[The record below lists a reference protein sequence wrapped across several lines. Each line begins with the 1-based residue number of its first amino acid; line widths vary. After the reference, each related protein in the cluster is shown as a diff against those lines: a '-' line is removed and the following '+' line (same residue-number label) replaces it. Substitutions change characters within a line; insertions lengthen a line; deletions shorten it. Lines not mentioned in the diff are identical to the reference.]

1 MNTLYTQLAPL
12 LFLATLC
19 GCLWI
24 GLEHLDHHPQRRLR
38 SWRRFYW
45 AFWALALFWV
55 SMAGFLLI
63 GVSRPVAL
71 MGLNMLLQSAFQWGV
86 ALVGLPAA
94 LWFLARTDHG
104 FRPRRWIPL
113 LLVGVGVAILSQVL
127 LLPFHPRLT
136 PEASRAYSREGW
148 REFGL
153 LLAVLLAVPVEEI
166 IFRGVL
172 QGRLEL
178 WSLRRGLGAS
188 VPIVA
193 TSFLWALGHSG
204 IVLPVGLKETQIFFF
219 GLLLGWIRRRWGL
232 TGAMAAHG
240 GLNGF
245 ACVAQALQWILKS

>member
-1 MNTLYTQLAPL
+1 MNALYTQLAPMM
-12 LFLATLC
+12 FLATLC

-24 GLEHLDHHPQRRLR
+24 GLEHLERHPQRRLR
-38 SWRRFYW
+38 SWRRFRP
-45 AFWALALFWV
+45 ALGALAVLWIA
-55 SMAGFLLI
+55 MAGFLLL
-63 GVSRPVAL
+63 GVSWRAAM
-71 MGLNMLLQSAFQWGV
+71 MGLNMLLQFAFQWGV

-94 LWFLARTDHG
+94 LWFLARTNHD
-104 FRPRRWIPL
+104 FRPRRWLPL
-113 LLVGVGVAILSQVL
+113 LLVGVGVAILSQIL

-136 PEASRAYSREGW
+136 PEAARAYSREGW
-148 REFGL
+148 REIGL

-166 IFRGVL
+166 VFRGIL

-178 WSLRRGLGAS
+178 WAMRRGLGAS
-188 VPIVA
+188 IPLVA

-245 ACVAQALQWILKS
+245 ACVAQALQWILKP